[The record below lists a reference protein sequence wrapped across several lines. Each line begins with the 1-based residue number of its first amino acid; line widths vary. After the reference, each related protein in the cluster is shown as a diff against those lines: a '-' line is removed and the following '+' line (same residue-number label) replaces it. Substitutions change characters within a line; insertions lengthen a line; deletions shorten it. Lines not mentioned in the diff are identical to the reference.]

1 MRANSGMPRIGWA
14 AAGLVAGILIGLFA
28 GWARWSWT
36 SGSIPRQTVDAPV
49 LLHEIQRLSELV
61 TVKFTVEKVDPLEEK
76 KQPLGSE
83 KLLLFVQ
90 ADVLAGVDLSKV
102 TQNDLKIL
110 PERRI
115 HIALPAPHI
124 VSIVID
130 DTQTRVWDREI
141 TWWTPWVPYNQDLER
156 QARLKA
162 RETIEHAAIEGGIL
176 KQARQNAETAIRGLL
191 ETLGLK
197 PAIEEHSPITEL
209 RRTIRAAPGSP
220 ISAKLPGIISLSIQ
234 KEESND

>member
-61 TVKFTVEKVDPLEEK
+61 TVKFTVEKVVGLEEK

-102 TQNDLKIL
+102 TQKRSED
-110 PERRI
+110 PAGEAHPHRAPSTSYREYRDRR
-115 HIALPAPHI
+115 
-124 VSIVID
+124 
-130 DTQTRVWDREI
+130 
-141 TWWTPWVPYNQDLER
+141 
-156 QARLKA
+156 
-162 RETIEHAAIEGGIL
+162 HADE
-176 KQARQNAETAIRGLL
+176 
-191 ETLGLK
+191 
-197 PAIEEHSPITEL
+197 SV
-209 RRTIRAAPGSP
+209 GS
-220 ISAKLPGIISLSIQ
+220 
-234 KEESND
+234 